1 MRITVILAAAFIG
14 VGLSAANAQQS
25 TQPQPQPQPPAASSQ
40 GTQVRSLNIVD
51 MSQLPP
57 DTQSQVK
64 KLIAKTTPADLKNM
78 RSAIDR
84 VPQIKEALQKKGL
97 TSAEVVVAS
106 LSNDGVLTLV
116 TKKAG

>member
-1 MRITVILAAAFIG
+1 MRITVILATAFVG
-14 VGLSAANAQQS
+14 LGLSAASAQQS
-25 TQPQPQPQPPAASSQ
+25 TQPQPQPPAASSQ

-64 KLIAKTTPADLKNM
+64 KLIAKTTPTDLKNM

-84 VPQIKEALQKKGL
+84 VPQIKEALQQKGL